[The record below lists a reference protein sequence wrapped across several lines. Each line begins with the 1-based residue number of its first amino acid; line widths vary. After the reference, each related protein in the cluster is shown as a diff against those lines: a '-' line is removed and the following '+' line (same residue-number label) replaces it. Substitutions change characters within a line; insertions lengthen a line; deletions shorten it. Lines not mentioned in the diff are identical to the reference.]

1 MISETIFLSY
11 LALYVYEKFIMKRA
25 AREEK
30 KRKGWEESPRVDKS
44 EWGKD
49 WLDKSLYSIKYK

>member
-1 MISETIFLSY
+1 
-11 LALYVYEKFIMKRA
+11 MKRA